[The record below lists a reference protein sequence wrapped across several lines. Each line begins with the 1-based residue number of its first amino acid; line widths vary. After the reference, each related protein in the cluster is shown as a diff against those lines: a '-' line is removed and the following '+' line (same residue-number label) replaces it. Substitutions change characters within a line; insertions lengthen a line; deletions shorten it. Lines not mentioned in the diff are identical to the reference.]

1 MNFKFDDMN
10 PISLTDKDYL
20 QLNRLVQE
28 QHQASRPYE
37 VDALGK
43 ELKRACIISSREIPP
58 DVITMNS
65 IVQIRES
72 PSTAALKMSIVYPH
86 EANLQKQKV
95 SVLAPLGTA
104 IIGCRVGD
112 EVRWKLM
119 NETHCYKVEKIIY
132 QPEAAGDL
140 DL

>member
-1 MNFKFDDMN
+1 MK
-10 PISLTDKDYL
+10 PISLTDNDYQ
-20 QLNRLVQE
+20 QLYSMVQE
-28 QHQASRPYE
+28 QHQAPRPCE

-43 ELKRACIISSREIPP
+43 ELKRATIFPSMEIPP

-72 PSTAALKMSIVYPH
+72 PSTAALKMRIVYPH
-86 EANLQKQKV
+86 EANLQQQKV

-119 NETHCYKVEKIIY
+119 NETHCYKVEKILY

-140 DL
+140 HL